1 MAANSEKKDVGVL
14 KRLSNSLVRGTAEG
28 ADFITSLPEQL
39 ISGASWPLRFALKK
53 YGPEKVSK
61 FLKDFEKVQEK
72 LRKEDPDGMITGSL
86 KDAGILKSLSEPS
99 SYKEKV
105 AGYAGDIVG
114 STISGGALG
123 GYKHL
128 KKLPGVLGELGGLAA
143 QSFAAPKIQEALP
156 NNQIGQFAGNILT
169 GLAGSVAGGKAGK
182 KLSKPVEK
190 KLPDFT
196 HAQTLP
202 VGSPEWRKQYAQE
215 LDLSKRDPKSGALR
229 QNIQIDQQKRIVD
242 SFPKVKVKAKKV
254 VDDII
259 QNFDKMKGNLSKE
272 YNSGLDKA
280 LSSMNIKD
288 RKYDTKTGKLLP
300 GYKQIDDSKTKDL
313 ITELIESE
321 PKGKKGN
328 RDFLLKMIEDIDK
341 QKGNP
346 NLLNALKKR
355 LGEEAKYKPENTLYM
370 GTAKNSLTKKIV
382 HSLTEDL
389 KEQIPGYKEVMENYA
404 EKIKH
409 LKSLEEGVVGDYVKS
424 ARKNPS
430 EFINKIFENP
440 NEEFVSDFRKIISP
454 KLYEKAA
461 QSYLGNLKN
470 DSMAKTIRG
479 FENQDTRLFDLRKKL
494 ENRDLQ
500 HSLPQ
505 KWKDWANDK
514 AKEIHVTEMAAPRGD
529 IAINANRG
537 IEVGD
542 ESKLFGRTK
551 DIFGKPLGMI
561 IGGGIGASLGGPTGA
576 AAGATLGSMAE
587 RLGGKAKTTMQR
599 EQMLTGKTPLQ
610 QVGEHLETGTRKALP
625 QAIMAERVSEHP
637 FSENVSMPRP
647 SLPSFESLRKPERS
661 TDENNNIP
669 VARPSLNAVPSF
681 ESLRRKY

>member
-1 MAANSEKKDVGVL
+1 MAANSEKKDVGIL
-14 KRLSNSLVRGTAEG
+14 KRLSNSLVRGGGEG
-28 ADFITSLPEQL
+28 ADFLSSIPENVL
-39 ISGASWPLRFALKK
+39 SPLRFILKN
-53 YGPEKVSK
+53 YGPEGAKKAIQHYESIEKDTPNGLSVDL
-61 FLKDFEKVQEK
+61 LKN
-72 LRKEDPDGMITGSL
+72 I
-86 KDAGILKSLSEPS
+86 GILKSLPEPV

-105 AGYAGDIVG
+105 ADYAGDIVG
-114 STISGGALG
+114 STVSGGALG

-128 KKLPGVLGELGGLAA
+128 KKIPGILGELGGLAA

-156 NNQIGQFAGNILT
+156 ENGIGQFSGNILT
-169 GLAGSVAGGKAGK
+169 GLAGNIAGGKVGK
-182 KLSKPVEK
+182 KISKPGEQ

-196 HAQTLP
+196 YAQTLP

-215 LDLSKRDPKSGALR
+215 LDLSKRDPKSGSVR
-229 QNIQIDQQKRIVD
+229 QNIQIEQQKRIVD
-242 SFPKVKVKAKKV
+242 SFPKVKIKARKV
-254 VDDII
+254 VNDII
-259 QNFDKMKGNLSKE
+259 ENFDKMKSDLTKE
-272 YNSGLDKA
+272 YDSGLDKA
-280 LSSMNIKD
+280 LSSMKVS
-288 RKYDTKTGKLLP
+288 RRQYDTKTGKLLP

-328 RDFLLKMIEDIDK
+328 RSFLSEIIEEIDK

-355 LGEEAKYKPENTLYM
+355 LAEEANYNPGNTLYM

-389 KEQIPGYKEVMENYA
+389 KEQIPGYREVMENYS

-409 LKSLEEGVVGDYVKS
+409 LKSLQEGVVGDYVKS

-440 NEEFVSDFRKIISP
+440 NEEFVNEFKKIISP
-454 KLYEKAA
+454 KLYNQAA

-470 DSMAKTIRG
+470 EAMGITIRK
-479 FENQDTRLFDLRKKL
+479 FENQDARLFDLRKKL

-500 HSLPQ
+500 HSLPE
-505 KWKDWANDK
+505 KWKKWANDK

-551 DIFGKPLGMI
+551 EIFGKPLTTI
-561 IGGGIGASLGGPTGA
+561 VGGGLGALVGGTPGA
-576 AAGATLGSMAE
+576 AAGATLGNISGK
-587 RLGGKAKTTMQR
+587 LGEKAKTAMQR
-599 EQMLTGKTPLQ
+599 EQMLTGKSPTQ
-610 QVGEHLETGTRKALP
+610 QIGEHFETGARKILP
-625 QAIMAERVSEHP
+625 QAIMAEKVSEHP
-637 FSENVSMPRP
+637 LQTTNENNLENIPLVNS
-647 SLPSFESLRKPERS
+647 SLPSIK
-661 TDENNNIP
+661 
-669 VARPSLNAVPSF
+669 
-681 ESLRRKY
+681 SLRRPGNIPLSRTFLPPIESLKRKD